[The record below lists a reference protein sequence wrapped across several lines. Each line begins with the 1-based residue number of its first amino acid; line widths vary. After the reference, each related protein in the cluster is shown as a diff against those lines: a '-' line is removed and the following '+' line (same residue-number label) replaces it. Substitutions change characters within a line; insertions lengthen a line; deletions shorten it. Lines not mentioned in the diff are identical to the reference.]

1 LRLDQFLKWCRVIP
15 RRSIAKATCDAGH
28 VQINDHVVRAGRELH
43 VDDVVSVL
51 LPRRVLKF
59 RVRSIPARSPGKAE
73 ARELIEILE
82 DVKRES
88 DL

>member
-1 LRLDQFLKWCRVIP
+1 M
-15 RRSIAKATCDAGH
+15 AKATCDAGH
-28 VQINDHVVRAGRELH
+28 VRVNDHVARAGRDLH

-59 RVRSIPARSPGKAE
+59 RVRSIPDRSPGKAE
-73 ARELIEILE
+73 ARELIAVLE
-82 DVKRES
+82 DLKREF

>member
-1 LRLDQFLKWCRVIP
+1 M
-15 RRSIAKATCDAGH
+15 AKATCDAGH
-28 VQINDHVVRAGRELH
+28 VRISGHVARAGRDLH
-43 VDDVVSVL
+43 VDDIVSVL

-73 ARELIEILE
+73 ARELIEVLE
-82 DVKRES
+82 DLKREI